1 LSSKRTYIAI
11 ILSLF
16 LHIILIYF
24 INQNKSQNYLKNDL
38 FANKIL
44 LNFSLTEEISKKI
57 IKNQIE
63 EKINQKKDITAQK
76 QILKKDNISQN
87 IVKKDKIIPNIA
99 DYQLL
104 GKKIMP
110 NYPRRSLKL
119 GQEGVI
125 HLKILVSDQGLP
137 EEVIFTQKSQ
147 YKLLNDAA
155 LEAVLQWK
163 FQPMIINGKK
173 SQMWVNVPIE
183 FKIG

>member
-1 LSSKRTYIAI
+1 MSSKRTYIAI

-63 EKINQKKDITAQK
+63 EKINQ
-76 QILKKDNISQN
+76 KKDNISQN